1 MKKNEEA
8 ANKKRPKMTAAQLRV
23 QKGQSDRLTI
33 SILCSEILSCEILSL
48 TSYTHVSSLRSPLLT
63 LTQTSPNSNS
73 PIL

>member
-33 SILCSEILSCEILSL
+33 SILCSEILSCEIL
-48 TSYTHVSSLRSPLLT
+48 V
-63 LTQTSPNSNS
+63 
-73 PIL
+73 